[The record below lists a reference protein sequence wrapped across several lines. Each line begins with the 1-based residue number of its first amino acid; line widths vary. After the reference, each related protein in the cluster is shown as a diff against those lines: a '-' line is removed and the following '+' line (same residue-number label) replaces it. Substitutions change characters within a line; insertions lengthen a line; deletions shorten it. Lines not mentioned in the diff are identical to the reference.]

1 MSPFPSIS
9 YPPEA
14 LRPKK
19 VEELSQTFKL
29 PHSLATYR
37 NTPQNTSAASS
48 CTSQAT
54 TAPRAAFRR
63 AHKNN
68 TEKDMGC
75 SSSLPSEVIPDP
87 GPTEQ
92 CTFTVK
98 SAGMFKG
105 DDCFAYRGDQCINQ
119 IVAARPNHGPPRHRR
134 DASSMAWRC
143 ATPARWR
150 GVVVYYFHPTSTRL
164 TV

>member
-1 MSPFPSIS
+1 MSPFPSHLI
-9 YPPEA
+9 PPRSCA
-14 LRPKK
+14 PKK
-19 VEELSQTFKL
+19 SSKALPNFWLPTASQLT
-29 PHSLATYR
+29 ATHR
-37 NTPQNTSAASS
+37 KTPPQPPAALHK
-48 CTSQAT
+48 QPQQR
-54 TAPRAAFRR
+54 APNFAAHTKKHR
-63 AHKNN
+63 KN
-68 TEKDMGC
+68 MGC

-119 IVAARPNHGPPRHRR
+119 IVAARRPPRHRR

-150 GVVVYYFHPTSTRL
+150 GVVVYNFHPTSTRL
-164 TV
+164 TF